1 MISADQFK
9 QAAWSSDFDSVKKY
23 VDEGGGVNAC
33 GNNGVGALVTF
44 NIKILEYLY
53 NHGADPSIIWDGG
66 SPAIGFH
73 AWEVSLESLKWFLDK
88 GVDPNLANTTTAQ
101 RAACILFVPSQ
112 EI

>member
-9 QAAWSSDFDSVKKY
+9 QAAWNSDFDFVKRY
-23 VDEGGGVNAC
+23 VNGSGDINPC

-53 NHGADPSIIWDGG
+53 NHGADPSIIWDDG